1 MFRIIADLRSGT
13 YYQKCHDPDCRRI
26 NFRSN
31 GNDNTHTWN
40 SISFHF
46 LNYWCPNTEIP
57 IPLEC
62 NPVLQQVRLEE
73 EERCSSR
80 AEFSEAKLYIG
91 DVSLEEIQQFEETA
105 SASSSLRSKSP
116 SPETED
122 SQTELDIILKEAL
135 EDYEAHGGI

>member
-1 MFRIIADLRSGT
+1 M
-13 YYQKCHDPDCRRI
+13 
-26 NFRSN
+26 
-31 GNDNTHTWN
+31 
-40 SISFHF
+40 
-46 LNYWCPNTEIP
+46 
-57 IPLEC
+57 
-62 NPVLQQVRLEE
+62 LQQVRLEE

-80 AEFSEAKLYIG
+80 AEFSEATLYIG